1 MLPTTA
7 LSLLL
12 ISSAFAISPTQNVV
26 TVSVPAGLEF
36 YAICKAARIPCAIE
50 LDLAAAGEPGAR
62 GAFREHGATVSE
74 AMNRAI
80 RRYPGHRWRFRQ
92 GILYVTPNAPD
103 PSTPLDRA
111 LGRSSFRESLETLR
125 AEFGPP
131 AGFCVSPHRA
141 DPGPAPA
148 LTSQAFSLDG
158 ATPRAVLNAFL
169 FRQGDAGWV
178 AVRAPS
184 SGGRFVY
191 CLDVMSYGTGPR

>member
-1 MLPTTA
+1 
-7 LSLLL
+7 
-12 ISSAFAISPTQNVV
+12 
-26 TVSVPAGLEF
+26 
-36 YAICKAARIPCAIE
+36 
-50 LDLAAAGEPGAR
+50 
-62 GAFREHGATVSE
+62 
-74 AMNRAI
+74 
-80 RRYPGHRWRFRQ
+80 
-92 GILYVTPNAPD
+92 
-103 PSTPLDRA
+103 
-111 LGRSSFRESLETLR
+111 
-125 AEFGPP
+125 P